1 MSCTYKIKEGI
12 SNFTG
17 TEKKLAEYILE
28 NKDITIKCSAQEL
41 ADRVGVS
48 AAAVVRFAKR
58 LGYKGFTAFKVELAK
73 TESEEEEEDKSVII
87 QRDDKLK
94 DIVRKVGTVNRN
106 IIDETIKLMNI
117 DVLEEAVKAI
127 LDGRNIYLYG
137 IGASGLV
144 AMDLHYKLSRINI
157 TTIYNYDSHVQLTT
171 AVNIKKDDVAI
182 GISYSGET
190 KEIALALK
198 KAKENGAKIIGITK
212 YAKST
217 ISKISDINLY
227 LPSQEKELRIGAIS
241 SRASALLVTDIL
253 FLSVARERFDK
264 TEQSLV
270 DTRKIIN
277 ELKL

>member
-1 MSCTYKIKEGI
+1 MSCTYKIKEGL

-17 TEKKLAEYILE
+17 TEKKLAEYILK
-28 NKDITIKCSAQEL
+28 NRDITIKCSAQEL
-41 ADRVGVS
+41 AEKVGVS

-73 TESEEEEEDKSVII
+73 TELEDEEEDKSVII
-87 QRDDKLK
+87 QREDKLK

-106 IIDETIKLMNI
+106 IIDETIKLMNM
-117 DVLEEAVKAI
+117 DNLEEAVKALI
-127 LDGRNIYLYG
+127 EGRVVYLYG

-144 AMDLHYKLSRINI
+144 AMDLQYKLSRINI
-157 TTIYNYDSHVQLTT
+157 TTIYTHDSHVQLTS

-190 KEIALALK
+190 KEIILPLK

-212 YAKST
+212 FGKNT
-217 ISKISDINLY
+217 IAKISDINLY
-227 LPSQEKELRIGAIS
+227 MPSQEKELRIGAIS
-241 SRASALLVTDIL
+241 SRASALLITDML

-264 TEQSLV
+264 TEQCLLE
-270 DTRKIIN
+270 TRKLIN
-277 ELKL
+277 ELK